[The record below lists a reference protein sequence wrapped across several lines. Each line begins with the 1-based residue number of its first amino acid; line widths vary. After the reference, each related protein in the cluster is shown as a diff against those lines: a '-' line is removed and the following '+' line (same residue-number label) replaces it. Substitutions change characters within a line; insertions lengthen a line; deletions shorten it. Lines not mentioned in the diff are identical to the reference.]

1 MPAITI
7 ICTRTNGI
15 YRAGVFHPAGAKEWP
30 DGSFTDDQMVSIRKE
45 PLLVVQEEKS
55 ATADAPEDAYE
66 AALAALALLRPFLK
80 VPEGEAQ
87 AAIAELLHGGPAEL
101 PPVSDPILD
110 RPLEAAPSA
119 PLVPREAGAEPRVA
133 EEVGRRSRR
142 PRGAQ

>member
-7 ICTRTNGI
+7 ICTRTSGI

-30 DGSFTDDQMVSIRKE
+30 DGSFDGQQLDSIRKE

-66 AALAALALLRPFLK
+66 AALAALALLLPFLK
-80 VPEGEAQ
+80 VPEEEAQ
-87 AAIAELLHGGPAEL
+87 AAIADLLHGGPAEL

-110 RPLEAAPSA
+110 RPLETAPPT
-119 PLVPREAGAEPRVA
+119 PLVPGEAVVA
-133 EEVGRRSRR
+133 DSGRRSRR